1 MYTERGPHGMIQ
13 VYPLSPEEELAEYAY
28 EVLLHRQIPSM
39 LPIYYRETMGKRE
52 LVTDLTGC
60 MRLIDFVKMKR
71 EFVDRIRKS
80 LPAFISALDEANALY
95 IPDDMIEI
103 RFEEIYWD
111 NVSNQL
117 LWKCLPLTSRM
128 REDPQEGSSRKDG
141 INDILNSPFFR
152 KILTEGERHRLLEQ
166 RNSGSETKARFEQS
180 KTSST
185 AIPKDKIDNRRTAA
199 LTALLVSLLM
209 AVLVFSRQIREGNPL
224 QISLI
229 VMMGAVLLLFT
240 MMIRRKA
247 EMKATPETA
256 SQAGAPHRAIRSVS
270 DPSSLSKYIH
280 DRIQVLFRIVPRKGI
295 SASREEKLVWAMLEQ
310 IADPDSP
317 PTQKVRASVLT
328 ADFLMGSDGILCDLK
343 LDCRE
348 VSPKHARIV
357 KRSNCFFLRDEGSDH
372 GTWIGTQRLY
382 KGEEYPLENGDIVRI
397 GSVQLT
403 FSECR

>member
-13 VYPLSPEEELAEYAY
+13 VYPLVPEEELAEYAY

-60 MRLIDFVKMKR
+60 TRLIDIVKMKR
-71 EFVDRIRKS
+71 EFIDRIHKS
-80 LPAFISALDEANALY
+80 LPVFISALDEANALY

-111 NVSNQL
+111 NISNQL

-128 REDPQEGSSRKDG
+128 REDHQEGSSRKDG
-141 INDILNSPFFR
+141 VNDILNSPFFR
-152 KILTEGERHRLLEQ
+152 KILTEEERHRLLDQ
-166 RNSGSETKARFEQS
+166 RNSGGETKARFERS
-180 KTSST
+180 KASST
-185 AIPKDKIDNRRTAA
+185 AIQKEKIDNRRPAA
-199 LTALLVSLLM
+199 LTVLLVSLLM

-240 MMIRRKA
+240 MMIRRK
-247 EMKATPETA
+247 EEKKDPPTSTSDVPVHK
-256 SQAGAPHRAIRSVS
+256 SAIRSGS
-270 DPSSLSKYIH
+270 DPSSLSRDIY
-280 DRIQVLFRIVPRKGI
+280 DRIQSFFKFVPRKGL

-317 PTQKVRASVLT
+317 PAQKVRASVLT

-343 LDCRE
+343 VDSRD

-403 FSECR
+403 FNECR